1 MEEEEEGCGEME
13 RASQSCDS
21 CWTDEAFQV
30 WYLSEMRG

>member
-13 RASQSCDS
+13 RAPQSCDS